1 MSTPDTHVAPIT
13 TATVLH
19 VRGLSFGYD
28 ASNGRLIDDFSL
40 ELAAGERVGL
50 VGPNGCGKTTLLRLL
65 MGLERANGGA
75 IELLGHGC
83 RTEADFAQARR
94 QMGLVFQDCDDQLFC
109 PTVHEDV
116 AFGPF
121 NLGLKHA
128 EVHKVVRETLELLGL
143 EHLEQSVTYRLSAGQ
158 KRMVALAT
166 VLAMKPRILL
176 LDEPTTG
183 LDEKYQARLTDV
195 LLQLPQEMI
204 IVSHD
209 DEFLAQI
216 ATRTVRMP
224 SSG

>member
-1 MSTPDTHVAPIT
+1 MSADAQDAALHS
-13 TATVLH
+13 TAAVLR

-28 ASNGRLIDDFSL
+28 ASNGRLLDNFSI
-40 ELAAGERVGL
+40 EIAPGERVGL

-65 MGLERANGGA
+65 MGLERANGGG
-75 IELLGHGC
+75 IEVLGHAC
-83 RTEADFAQARR
+83 RTEADFVLSRR
-94 QMGLVFQDCDDQLFC
+94 QMGLVFQDSDDQLFC

-128 EVHKVVRETLELLGL
+128 EVHQVVRETLDLLGL
-143 EHLEQSVTYRLSAGQ
+143 KHLEQSVTYRLSAGQ

-183 LDEKYQARLTDV
+183 LDEKYRARLTDV
-195 LLQLPQEMI
+195 LLKLPQEML

-209 DEFLAQI
+209 DDFLA
-216 ATRTVRMP
+216 AVTTRVIP
-224 SSG
+224 LGA

>member
-1 MSTPDTHVAPIT
+1 
-13 TATVLH
+13 
-19 VRGLSFGYD
+19 
-28 ASNGRLIDDFSL
+28 
-40 ELAAGERVGL
+40 
-50 VGPNGCGKTTLLRLL
+50 

-75 IELLGHGC
+75 IEVLGRAC
-83 RTEADFAQARR
+83 RTEADFVLARR

-121 NLGLKHA
+121 NLGLKHT
-128 EVHKVVRETLELLGL
+128 EVHQIVRETLDLLGL

-183 LDEKYQARLTDV
+183 LDEKYRARLLDV
-195 LLQLPQEMI
+195 LLKLSQEMLV
-204 IVSHD
+204 VSHD
-209 DEFLAQI
+209 DEFLAQV
-216 ATRTVRMP
+216 ATRTVAL
-224 SSG
+224 GA

>member
-1 MSTPDTHVAPIT
+1 MSGS
-13 TATVLH
+13 VLH
-19 VRGLSFGYD
+19 IRGLSFSYAQG
-28 ASNGRLIDDFSL
+28 NGRLIDNFSL
-40 ELAAGERVGL
+40 ELGVGERVGL

-65 MGLERANGGA
+65 MGLERASGGA
-75 IELLGHGC
+75 IDVLGAGC
-83 RTEADFAQARR
+83 RTEADFILARR

-128 EVHKVVRETLELLGL
+128 EVHTTVRETLELLGL

-166 VLAMKPRILL
+166 VLAMKPRVLL

-183 LDEKYQARLTDV
+183 LDEKYQARLTEV
-195 LLQLPQEMI
+195 LLKLPQEML

-209 DEFLAQI
+209 DEFLGRV

-224 SSG
+224 ASG